1 MFTDPEYDYLNAH
14 TLGRL
19 ASIGPTGSPEV
30 HPVTFIVDP
39 MTGFVEIGGPRLR
52 DTHKYRNI
60 RRDPRVSLIVDD
72 QAPEPLDADGTRSRG
87 IEIRGTAELSERSPA
102 TAGMDTDIIRIRPAL
117 IDSWNLDGSGHHR
130 RFVD

>member
-1 MFTDPEYDYLNAH
+1 MFTDAEYDYLNAH

-30 HPVTFIVDP
+30 HPVTFSVDQ
-39 MTGFVEIGGPRLR
+39 MTGYVEIGGPRLR

>member
-1 MFTDPEYDYLNAH
+1 MFTDAEYDYLNSH

-19 ASIGPTGSPEV
+19 ASIGAGGTPEV
-30 HPVTFIVDP
+30 HPVTFTVDP
-39 MTGFVEIGGPRLR
+39 HTCCIEIGGPGLR

-72 QAPEPLDADGTRSRG
+72 EERQPPGSDRARSRG
-87 IEIRGTAELSERSPA
+87 IEIRGTPELSERTPVSP
-102 TAGMDTDIIRIRPAL
+102 GMDADIIRIRPAL
-117 IDSWNLDGSGHHR
+117 IDSWNVQAPGHHW

>member
-1 MFTDPEYDYLNAH
+1 
-14 TLGRL
+14 
-19 ASIGPTGSPEV
+19 
-30 HPVTFIVDP
+30 
-39 MTGFVEIGGPRLR
+39 MTGYVEIGGPRLR